1 MNSYFKNDRHF
12 KKSSAC
18 SIPESPVCVS
28 VAISPEKEVAV
39 RQGNDPDRAT
49 LVFSKIVVN
58 PRPMRGGYKT
68 GRHRAFRHQSGVLWL
83 LT

>member
-18 SIPESPVCVS
+18 LSPEHPVCVS

-39 RQGNDPDRAT
+39 KQSNDPDRAT
-49 LVFSKIVVN
+49 LVFSSDEWN
-58 PRPMRGGYKT
+58 
-68 GRHRAFRHQSGVLWL
+68 AFIKGVKNGEFDLS
-83 LT
+83 

>member
-1 MNSYFKNDRHF
+1 MNSYFENDRHF

-18 SIPESPVCVS
+18 YITQSPVCVS

-49 LVFSKIVVN
+49 LVFSSDEWN
-58 PRPMRGGYKT
+58 
-68 GRHRAFRHQSGVLWL
+68 AFIKGVKNGEFDLS
-83 LT
+83 